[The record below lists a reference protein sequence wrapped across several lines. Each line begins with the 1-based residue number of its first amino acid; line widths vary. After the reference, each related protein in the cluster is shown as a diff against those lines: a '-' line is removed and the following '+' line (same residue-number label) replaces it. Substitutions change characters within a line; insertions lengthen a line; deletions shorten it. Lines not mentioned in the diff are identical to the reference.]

1 MSLRQHRLLIY
12 RLKRTFGQK
21 IKYLVPTQNDHD
33 ILTGAITR
41 AFTQFDIKR
50 AVVMPAELMRSFVY
64 DLAFIASAK
73 NFTHGG
79 YFDATNR
86 WILVS
91 AKDFPKGFK
100 PKIKHH
106 LEFDD
111 EKWEIKTILIQP
123 PRAFYAIAVQSLS
136 NAVTVG
142 R

>member
-1 MSLRQHRLLIY
+1 MSLRAHKLLIY
-12 RLKRTFGQK
+12 QLQRTFGQS

-41 AFTQFDIKR
+41 TYTEFVIKR
-50 AVVMPAELMRSFVY
+50 AVVMPADLMRSFVY

-79 YFDATNR
+79 YFDANNR
-86 WILVS
+86 TILIG

-100 PKIKHH
+100 PKVKHH

-111 EKWEIKTILIQP
+111 EKWEIKTILTQP
-123 PRAFYAIAVQSLS
+123 ARAFYAIAVQSLS
-136 NAVTVG
+136 NATTVG
-142 R
+142 S